1 MDDHSIAIATLGRPA
16 ARTHHAH
23 VVRELGQ
30 QIIGGHF
37 PVGSVLPSDAVLLAR
52 FGVSRTVLR
61 EAMKTLAAKGLIQAR
76 ARIGTRVL
84 ERSRWNL
91 FDPDTLAWHI
101 ESGVDRP
108 FLDSLAEVRLALE
121 PEAAA
126 LAARRRSA
134 ADVADLYR
142 MADRMAAPSNTAAAF
157 AHHDLEF
164 HLVVARAS
172 GNPFMRSI
180 SALIEAALAAAL
192 RISSPADDPAK
203 MAASA
208 AEHRSIAAAI
218 EAGDEDGARAVMRRV
233 IRRGA
238 DRVADALGTG
248 SPDIKPG
255 GPS

>member
-1 MDDHSIAIATLGRPA
+1 MTPFAIASLGRTA

-37 PVGSVLPSDAVLLAR
+37 PAGSVLPSDAVLLAR

-61 EAMKTLAAKGLIQAR
+61 EAMKTLAAKGLIQAK

-84 ERSRWNL
+84 ERSHWNL

-101 ESGVDRP
+101 QSGIDRR
-108 FLDSLAEVRLALE
+108 FLASLAEVRLALE

-126 LAARRRSA
+126 LAARRRGA
-134 ADVADLYR
+134 DDVAELHR
-142 MADRMAAPSNTAAAF
+142 LAERMAARSNTAASF

-180 SALIEAALAAAL
+180 SALIEAALAAAF

-203 MAASA
+203 LAASA
-208 AEHRSIAAAI
+208 EEHRRIAAAI
-218 EAGDEDGARAVMRRV
+218 AAGDEDGARAAMRQV
-233 IRRGA
+233 IRSGA
-238 DRVADALGTG
+238 DRVAGALADD
-248 SPDIKPG
+248 SDG
-255 GPS
+255 GEGR